1 MLSKFFKLF
10 KSTPVEVENT
20 QEVSQPLVKLGPEK
34 TETPVTYEMIESPT
48 TQQLEDAFKEEE
60 LVGNPIPMP
69 GTIGGATIKFAEEPK
84 YEKDNGPLTEEQK
97 EMIIETF
104 PESVNPLPTPKKRAP
119 RKTVAKTPAKRTTK
133 NGKNNS

>member
-1 MLSKFFKLF
+1 MLSKLFGLF
-10 KSTPVEVENT
+10 KSKPVEKQPEP
-20 QEVSQPLVKLGPEK
+20 PLVQLGPEK
-34 TETPVTYEMIESPT
+34 TEITIEYELIESPT
-48 TQQLEDAFKEEE
+48 PQQLEDAFKEEE

-84 YEKDNGPLTEEQK
+84 YEKDNGPLTEKQK

-119 RKTVAKTPAKRTTK
+119 RKTAAKKVTK
-133 NGKNNS
+133 NGKSNS

>member
-1 MLSKFFKLF
+1 MLSKLFGLF
-10 KSTPVEVENT
+10 KSKTVEKQPEP
-20 QEVSQPLVKLGPEK
+20 PLVQLGPEK
-34 TETPVTYEMIESPT
+34 TETTIEYELIETPT

-69 GTIGGATIKFAEEPK
+69 GTIGVATIQFSEEPK

-119 RKTVAKTPAKRTTK
+119 RKTAAKKVTK
-133 NGKNNS
+133 NGKSNS